1 MSLLRRASEF
11 QVTGLPGPFHGPDGK
26 VIDPTL
32 TTDRLSLQVG
42 DVHVTVKLSA
52 DKKALEVHY
61 EPKKGKRAH
70 DHQVLTGSDG
80 IKMRIAL

>member
-1 MSLLRRASEF
+1 MSLFRRASEF

-32 TTDRLSLQVG
+32 TSDRLELQVG
-42 DVHVTVKLSA
+42 DVTVIVKLSA
-52 DKKALEVHY
+52 DKKTLEVDY

-70 DHQVLTGSDG
+70 DHQVTTGSDG